1 MFVCGD
7 GGEEGVM
14 NFQSPTEKAGASQ
27 NLYPHNYDH
36 HQTTLATTNGERTQ
50 DITRRTGGV
59 RGEEKVGVAVGGGL
73 TEIHYV
79 VPTSF
84 ISTRSRD
91 GAPGV
96 PALGQR
102 APPASPLPCESVVR
116 CEPGPSRRSIN

>member
-50 DITRRTGGV
+50 DITRRTGG
-59 RGEEKVGVAVGGGL
+59 EEVGWRWGVNRDTLCCTNV
-73 TEIHYV
+73 IH
-79 VPTSF
+79 F
-84 ISTRSRD
+84 N
-91 GAPGV
+91 A
-96 PALGQR
+96 
-102 APPASPLPCESVVR
+102 
-116 CEPGPSRRSIN
+116 